1 MSKNTI
7 KVGDKVKLTGKH
19 LKSTGQQGGSAGL
32 STWIVTALDGNFAV
46 TNQESSPELVAQ
58 LFTVEELA
66 SDPTLKF
73 RRIHV
78 GNLYKVGT
86 LTVENC
92 T

>member
-7 KVGDKVKLTGKH
+7 RVGDKVKLTGKH
-19 LKSTGQQGGSAGL
+19 LKSTGQRTGAAGL
-32 STWIVTALDGNFAV
+32 STWIVTAISGNFAV

-58 LFTVEELA
+58 MFTAAELA

-78 GNLYKVGT
+78 GNLFKVGT
-86 LTVENC
+86 LTSKNC